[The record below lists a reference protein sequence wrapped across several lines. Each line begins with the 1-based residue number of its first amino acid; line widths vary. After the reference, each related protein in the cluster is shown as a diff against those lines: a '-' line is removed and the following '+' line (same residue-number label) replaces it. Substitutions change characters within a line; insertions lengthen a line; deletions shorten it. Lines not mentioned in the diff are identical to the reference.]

1 MREISNIIS
10 STVSYSPDPSLTF
23 SAGARRA
30 ALQVRH
36 SPRAKLMRLRI
47 DPRTGDVLLTVP
59 RRIST
64 RRALAWAVGQRNW
77 IEAALAA
84 MPDPVP
90 VAPGAPIPLY
100 GEPHVL
106 EWRQGAPRTVRLEPN
121 RIIVGGPLEMVPARL
136 LRWLRDHARSLL
148 ADETHAFARLAGVEV
163 PKVGIGDPLS
173 RWGSCS
179 ARGSIRYSWRLIL
192 APDWV
197 RRATVAH
204 EVAHRIHLNHGA
216 AFHALVRDLLGEDP
230 ARARDWLRRNGALLH
245 RFGRF

>member
-1 MREISNIIS
+1 MRAISNIIS
-10 STVSYSPDPSLTF
+10 STVSSELTF
-23 SAGARRA
+23 TAGGRRA

-59 RRIST
+59 RRVST
-64 RRALAWAVGQRNW
+64 RRALAWAAGQRNW

-90 VAPGAPIPLY
+90 VAPGMAVPLY
-100 GEPHVL
+100 GEPHAL
-106 EWRQGAPRTVRLEPN
+106 EWREGAPRSIRVEPG
-121 RIIVGGPLEMVPARL
+121 RISVGGPLDMVPSRL
-136 LRWLRDHARSLL
+136 LRWLRDHARGLL
-148 ADETHAFARLAGVEV
+148 AEETRAFAELAGVEV
-163 PKVGIGDPLS
+163 PKVGVGDPVS

-192 APDWV
+192 APEWV

-204 EVAHRIHLNHGA
+204 EVAHRVHLNHGPD
-216 AFHALVRDLLGEDP
+216 FHALVEELLGEDP
-230 ARARDWLRRNGALLH
+230 ARARGWLRRNGALLH
-245 RFGRF
+245 GFGRL